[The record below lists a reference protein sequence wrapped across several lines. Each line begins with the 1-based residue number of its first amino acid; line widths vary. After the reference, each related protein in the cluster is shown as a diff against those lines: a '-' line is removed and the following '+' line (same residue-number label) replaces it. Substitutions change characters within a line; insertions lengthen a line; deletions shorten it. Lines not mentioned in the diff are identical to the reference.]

1 MIGIIITGHGNF
13 ATGMEANAKLLA
25 GNSIQLTAIDFTDTS
40 TPDELEQKLAAA
52 ARSQSFLRTSWA
64 EPRI

>member
-25 GNSIQLTAIDFTDTS
+25 DIRNYLNSRGNVTLFT
-40 TPDELEQKLAAA
+40 
-52 ARSQSFLRTSWA
+52 
-64 EPRI
+64 